1 MTRTLLIQERI
12 SKGLPKEDILEEL
25 GWEILG
31 YMKGLEVPELDLDT
45 EGGWVKVS
53 VSGPDEG
60 IAENLIIKTYGK
72 LPSIHEVKI
81 GDTFKGFLTD
91 VGKVG
96 FGVYFKAFKEEK
108 DALYP
113 LFEMR
118 NQLAKGMRLPARKIA
133 RAYGFVDDLAL
144 ELRVLRKDES
154 GVYVSLSPKQVAMVR
169 GWMNRGRDVLFI
181 VRATP
186 KQVRRALTRTGHK
199 RDVSV
204 VRTSFLSHALVC
216 KLGTQAKGLIPRLG
230 PHLPGAVLST
240 LSPARVED
248 LLRSSEV

>member
-12 SKGLPKEDILEEL
+12 PEDLPREDILEEL
-25 GWEILG
+25 GWEILS

-45 EGGWVKVS
+45 EGGWVRVS

-60 IAENLIIKTYGK
+60 IAENLIVKTYGR
-72 LPSIHEVKI
+72 LPSIQKVDV
-81 GDTFKGFLTD
+81 GDTFRGFLTD

-96 FGVYFKAFKEEK
+96 FGLYFKAFKEGK

-118 NQLAKGMRLPARKIA
+118 NQLAKGRKLPVRKIA
-133 RAYGFVDDLAL
+133 RAYGLVDGLAL
-144 ELRVLRKDES
+144 ELRVLRRDEE
-154 GVYVSLSPKQVAMVR
+154 GVYVSLSPKQVATIR
-169 GWMNRGRDVLFI
+169 SWINRGRDVLFV

-186 KQVRRALTRTGHK
+186 KQVRRALVRTGHK

-204 VRTSFLSHALVC
+204 VRTAFLSHALVC
-216 KLGTQAKGLIPRLG
+216 KPGTQAKGLIPRLG
-230 PHLPGAVLST
+230 PHLPGVVLSA
-240 LSPARVED
+240 LSPSRVED
-248 LLRSSEV
+248 LLFK